1 MAPFTHHGDYAV
13 VSFFDD
19 VTWPTIVDLVDSVD
33 TLIESYHYTE
43 IELQISS
50 CGGLTDALAY
60 FLDACPRWSSHGL
73 RLRTRAFANAE
84 SAAAVMLSVGHDR
97 TVEPSTLLVYHQSR
111 LHASGPITAQTTAE
125 MSIRLLQFDERMIGC
140 LVDRA
145 MQIPTGEVS
154 CDAEATAADA
164 PVLAALTSG
173 LKLSGQTADLTDGAA
188 VQLVARLADR
198 AVRARDAQAL
208 GDLYRAIF
216 AVALPISPAL
226 ARTLRLVDHIGYRP
240 PSVVPPPD
248 PCGLTI
254 PEWAGL
260 YPPCGVVPRA
270 SLTRHTLVVG
280 ETGSGKTASAILPVV
295 AALARAPRAR
305 IAGALIVD
313 PKGELGPVLRALAPE
328 RLYPF
333 NTAGD
338 AVLDLMSRSRASL
351 DADLEAGRWRSAA
364 TRILRRAASFV
375 PSSPAHVL
383 DDHPLGDANSEFF
396 NREGTDL
403 ALHIVAFLLLVTR
416 PHAPPPTEWLAEGT
430 PECRWFQA
438 LLAQARGRPGS
449 QGLNVLALAAWA
461 LGSALMQPA
470 PGSPSAT
477 SSDDPFDVHIV
488 SGSSTHWLFAQVA
501 RRARKIWGGG
511 PGDAPEVL
519 DRILGYW
526 TPIFAIAPQF
536 AGSWGVARGLCSD
549 FAHDALASTLYF
561 GCEPG
566 YAKAHSAGRVLHLP
580 GLVGRGA
587 SGSLVLFQ
595 PSNTGSDDLLGVA
608 LKASFFEAVLA
619 DPDRR
624 RGGPDL
630 PLAAYISDEF
640 HRFVT
645 SDRVHGEQ
653 SYLDRSRS
661 FGGFC
666 VLACQSQSSLEH
678 ALTHGGGGAKR
689 NEAAVSILWTNCATK
704 LIFRTTDQLMVQ
716 RVHDLSP
723 HRPNLAGVTRVRPVS
738 TLRPGECYALLAD
751 GRFER
756 RQLTPFSLDA
766 LSPGVRRPDVKMG
779 AHPDSQ
785 P

>member
-1 MAPFTHHGDYAV
+1 MAPFTHHGHYAV

-33 TLIESYHYTE
+33 TLLESYHYTE

-60 FLDACPRWSSHGL
+60 FLDACPRWSSQGL

-111 LHASGPITAQTTAE
+111 LHASGPINAQTTAE
-125 MSIRLLQFDERMIGC
+125 MSIRLLQFDDRMIGC

-164 PVLAALTSG
+164 PVLEALTSG
-173 LKLSGQTADLTDGAA
+173 LKLSGQLTDGAA
-188 VQLVARLADR
+188 VQL
-198 AVRARDAQAL
+198 
-208 GDLYRAIF
+208 
-216 AVALPISPAL
+216 
-226 ARTLRLVDHIGYRP
+226 
-240 PSVVPPPD
+240 
-248 PCGLTI
+248 
-254 PEWAGL
+254 
-260 YPPCGVVPRA
+260 
-270 SLTRHTLVVG
+270 
-280 ETGSGKTASAILPVV
+280 V

-305 IAGALIVD
+305 IAGALVVD
-313 PKGELGPVLRALAPE
+313 PKRELGPVLRALAPE
-328 RLYPF
+328 RVYPF

-383 DDHPLGDANSEFF
+383 DDHQAGDANSEFF

-403 ALHIVAFLLLVTR
+403 ALNLVAFLLLVTR

-430 PECRWFQA
+430 PECRWFEA
-438 LLAQARGRPGS
+438 LLAQARGRRGS

-470 PGSPSAT
+470 PGSPSTT
-477 SSDDPFDVHIV
+477 SSDGPFDVHIV
-488 SGSSTHWLFAQVA
+488 SESSTHWLFAQVA

-536 AGSWGVARGLCSD
+536 AGSWGVARALCSD

-587 SGSLVLFQ
+587 SGSLLLFQ

-630 PLAAYISDEF
+630 PLAAYIADEF

-653 SYLDRSRS
+653 SYLDSSRS

-704 LIFRTTDQLMVQ
+704 FIFRTTDSGTLQ

-723 HRPNLAGVTRVRPVS
+723 HRPGLAGVTRVRPVS
-738 TLRPGECYALLAD
+738 TLRPGECYAVLAD

-756 RQLTPFSLDA
+756 RQLAPFSLDA
-766 LSPGVRRPDVKMG
+766 LSPCVRPDVKMG